1 MEEGEKS
8 REDGEGEKG
17 MGGVFPPFYS
27 AKFSPKEGLDIQR
40 RINDLKRWNGY
51 KQEAKSLL
59 SEGGKSTLPMKKTYS
74 V

>member
-1 MEEGEKS
+1 
-8 REDGEGEKG
+8 

-74 V
+74 L

>member
-1 MEEGEKS
+1 MIRLAFWKEGEKS

-17 MGGVFPPFYS
+17 WGVGEVFPPFYS

-40 RINDLKRWNGY
+40 RINDLKRWNGF

-59 SEGGKSTLPMKKTYS
+59 
-74 V
+74 

>member
-1 MEEGEKS
+1 MIRLSFWKEGEKS

-17 MGGVFPPFYS
+17 RGGGVFPPFYS

-40 RINDLKRWNGY
+40 RINDIKRWNGL

-59 SEGGKSTLPMKKTYS
+59 
-74 V
+74 